1 MFTLLLA
8 LACNSTPPATPSPAP
23 GAETP
28 AAGDA
33 ASVAPA
39 AEAVVGAVQEV
50 IPAGSYTYVRVK
62 PAAGEDVW
70 AAVTGTG
77 PAIGATVTVS
87 TALPMRD
94 FHSDTLDRT
103 FPLVYFVQSLDGA
116 GGATMPADH
125 GTTAPSMGDAV
136 TGSAV
141 PLPAATPVTG
151 PPAGEKKV
159 ADIWGQK
166 AELKGREVTVTGK
179 VTKSTHGVL
188 GHNWLHVQDG
198 SGAEG
203 TNDVTITTAG
213 DAAVGDT
220 VVAKGVV
227 AVDQDFGSGYTYPVM
242 ITDATITV
250 TPAAPAK

>member
-1 MFTLLLA
+1 MLTLLLA
-8 LACNSTPPATPSPAP
+8 LACNSTPPATSTPAP
-23 GAETP
+23 GVETP
-28 AAGDA
+28 ADA
-33 ASVAPA
+33 AAAAPA
-39 AEAVVGAVQEV
+39 ADAIAGAVQEV

-62 PAAGEDVW
+62 PTTGDEVW

-87 TALPMRD
+87 TSLPMRD

-103 FPLVYFVQSLDGA
+103 FPLVYFVQSLDGS
-116 GGATMPADH
+116 GGAAMPADH
-125 GTTAPSMGDAV
+125 GTAAPSMGDAT
-136 TGSAV
+136 TGSTV

-151 PPAGEKKV
+151 PPAGDKKV

-213 DAAVGDT
+213 EAAVGDT

-242 ITDATITV
+242 ITDATLTV